1 MTAVIEADKKGRIL
15 LPREFRRR
23 MKSKRF
29 KVIAVGDKIELQA
42 IKSAS
47 ELRGKYKNLIKLEW
61 EELEEKGEDFVAEGR
76 R

>member
-1 MTAVIEADKKGRIL
+1 MAVVIEADKKGRIL

-23 MKSKRF
+23 VKSKRF
-29 KVIAVGDKIELQA
+29 KVTTAGDKLELQA

-61 EELEEKGEDFVAEGR
+61 EELEEKAEDLVSEGR